1 MSKQAFIALH
11 KGEKV
16 GVYDRNDAQAEL
28 SNSDEFWSV
37 LSKFL
42 VEPSAANALALYDIS
57 YEVSELLTYEAA
69 EQQLRINQAE
79 PDDEG
84 G

>member
-1 MSKQAFIALH
+1 MSKQAFVALH

-16 GVYDRNDAQAEL
+16 GKYDRDDAQAEL
-28 SNSDEFWSV
+28 SNSDAFWSA

-42 VEPSAANALALYDIS
+42 VEPTTENAETLRRIS
-57 YEVSELLTYEAA
+57 YSASEILTYEAA

-84 G
+84 S